1 MPDAGPDCDGQV
13 LVLYDMLGMTTAH
26 QPRFVKDFLQE
37 NGSIRGA
44 VTAYVAAVKD
54 GSYPASEHSY

>member
-1 MPDAGPDCDGQV
+1 V
-13 LVLYDMLGMTTAH
+13 LVLYDMLGMTTAQ

-44 VTAYVAAVKD
+44 VAAYVAAVKD

>member
-1 MPDAGPDCDGQV
+1 
-13 LVLYDMLGMTTAH
+13 
-26 QPRFVKDFLQE
+26 VKDFLQE

-44 VTAYVAAVKD
+44 VAAYVAAVKD